1 MTTLN
6 FTYKVRDPL
15 GKTSEG
21 TLEAGSRE
29 EATSKLRKEGYQV
42 VELAEEDEELE
53 LLPKR
58 IKQSDI
64 IFLTS
69 QLAVMVDTGITLSAA
84 MQIIA
89 AQEENKTPIDVMLD
103 LTTRVE
109 GGRGLLPASRGTP
122 SISTRPISRS
132 SKPANT
138 PARSAKCWRTSPNIS
153 ASNWRHGRR

>member
-21 TLEAGSRE
+21 TLEATSRE
-29 EATSKLRKEGYQV
+29 EAVSKLRKEGFQV

-69 QLAVMVDTGITLSAA
+69 QLAQTAA
-84 MQIIA
+84 C
-89 AQEENKTPIDVMLD
+89 
-103 LTTRVE
+103 TRFHIVE
-109 GGRGLLPASRGTP
+109 RRLARWLLMTQDRAH
-122 SISTRPISRS
+122 
-132 SKPANT
+132 AD
-138 PARSAKCWRTSPNIS
+138 AFD
-153 ASNWRHGRR
+153 